1 MNNLGE
7 KMKLEKLIVMDDVLG
22 MADKSNEFGR
32 KFIESCIQAT
42 VTFTFFM

>member
-1 MNNLGE
+1 MTTTII
-7 KMKLEKLIVMDDVLG
+7 MTMLG